1 MCISVAQRLTISP
14 QRVATR
20 AGDTIQLR
28 CTPTGSGPFNIE
40 WSRVDDQMNSG
51 ARESDGIL
59 EIRQVTAADAG
70 RYRCVVQ
77 SSAGTSD
84 GYATVDVEGQEGG
97 VTVLPHISNKYQT

>member
-1 MCISVAQRLTISP
+1 MCISVAPRLTISP
-14 QRVATR
+14 QRVASR
-20 AGDTIQLR
+20 AGETIQLR

-40 WSRVDDQMNSG
+40 WSRVDAQINPE

-77 SSAGTSD
+77 SSAGSSD
-84 GYATVDVEGQEGG
+84 GYAIVEVEG
-97 VTVLPHISNKYQT
+97 K